1 MVGIFAPIFEIYL
14 TLNWHSFAHEDLA
27 GNPIKV
33 HLEAG
38 IRIKKQTFW
47 KPSFEKM
54 RRLLWESGVFGQAL
68 GINPRAIHVEHA
80 AGRGVAEAAA
90 VGADVLI
97 GDVGLQ

>member
-54 RRLLWESGVFGQAL
+54 RRLLWESDWAAGVYAYRCGLERMRL
-68 GINPRAIHVEHA
+68 GTRFDRLCEDHGREPHA
-80 AGRGVAEAAA
+80 AGQSR
-90 VGADVLI
+90 
-97 GDVGLQ
+97 